1 MHCGGRSASRV
12 SPSFIYGYLVMAGTL
27 IHVTKAGRAA
37 LVAAGNTG
45 TAAHKITAIGV
56 STAAF
61 DDTDETL
68 IALPGERKRIST
80 IAGENVAADTI
91 HVTLKD
97 DTADQYSLY
106 GLGLYLANGVLF
118 AVYSQAVPIMEKSP
132 AAMLLLA
139 ADMQFTKIDAA
150 QLYFGDAT
158 FTNPPATTERQGVVE
173 LATDGET
180 LAGIDT
186 QRAVTPSGLQATL
199 GPALATKSNLGHRHA
214 IVEVDGLQ
222 STLDTKVNLSGGT
235 ITGGLSLYGGAGKN
249 YSSNLTLNA
258 DGYTPYIRAS
268 KAAGGAVEFVNGAN
282 STVNL
287 SLAESG
293 VMTLRTRPSWG
304 ATPWDNANFDP
315 ASRVAKTGDRMSG
328 DLYLDSGGLH
338 LSGWRGD
345 PNQGVVF
352 LNAANNKYVHFDGT
366 NYSMPGAELYTGPGS
381 SRVWHAGNFN
391 PAAYQPAGNYQ
402 PAGSY
407 QAAGNYLR
415 NNVNQTTPGLYFN
428 SGSPP
433 SIAAISSSGNSDNV
447 ALTIGTDGN
456 TSASAVIQF
465 HRQGSHAAYF
475 GLDTDNQWAV
485 GGRSM
490 GNIRYRLWH
499 EGNFNPASYAVRRNG
514 NANYGYVGCDTG
526 NSLIINWDGNFRIY
540 VDGQYG
546 SALWGTHNF
555 DPGSKANNGA
565 QVQWA
570 SGIAELGGVVTGADI
585 TCDAGAPWVV
595 EGLRTSGGGNR
606 IYMRVVWLRNQ

>member
-1 MHCGGRSASRV
+1 
-12 SPSFIYGYLVMAGTL
+12 MAGNLFT
-27 IHVTKAGRAA
+27 VTDAGRAA
-37 LVAAGNTG
+37 LVSAGNTG
-45 TAAHKITAIGV
+45 TAAHKVTQIGV
-56 STAAF
+56 STVAF
-61 DDTDETL
+61 DSTDKTL
-68 IALPGERKRIST
+68 KVLPGERKRIAT
-80 IAGENVAADTI
+80 LAGDNVAADMI

-97 DTADQYSLY
+97 DTADQYTLY
-106 GLGLYLANGVLF
+106 GFGLYFENGVLF
-118 AVYSQAVPIMEKSP
+118 GTYSQATPIMEKSP

-139 ADMQFTKIDAA
+139 ADIAFKSIDTA
-150 QLYFGDAT
+150 QISFGDAT
-158 FTNPPATTERQGVVE
+158 FTNPPATTDRQGVVQ
-173 LATDGET
+173 LATNAEAM
-180 LAGIDT
+180 AGTDT
-186 QRAVTPSGLQATL
+186 QRAVTPAGLQATL
-199 GPALATKSNLGHRHA
+199 GPALATKSNVGHRHA

-222 STLDTKVNLSGGT
+222 SALDAKLNLTGGT
-235 ITGGLSLYGGAGKN
+235 LKG
-249 YSSNLTLNA
+249 NLTLSNSTLALQNGNYTANMRA
-258 DGYTPYIRAS
+258 DATGIVGFINQASTAWNLQLNDAGVLSLPRARPNW
-268 KAAGGAVEFVNGAN
+268 AGG
-282 STVNL
+282 L
-287 SLAESG
+287 I
-293 VMTLRTRPSWG
+293 
-304 ATPWDNANFDP
+304 PWDNGNFDP
-315 ASRVAKTGDRMSG
+315 ASRVAKTGDTMSG
-328 DLYLDSGGLH
+328 DLYINSGGLH
-338 LSGWRGD
+338 LSGWGG
-345 PNQGVVF
+345 NSNIGVAF
-352 LNAANNKYVHFDGT
+352 LNAAGNRYLQFDGSS
-366 NYSMPGAELYTGPGS
+366 YVMPGSDLYVGPS
-381 SRVWHAGNFN
+381 TSRVWHTGNFN

-433 SIAAISSSGNSDNV
+433 SIAAITSSGNSDNV
-447 ALTIGTDGN
+447 PLTIGTDGN
-456 TSASAVIQF
+456 LSASAVIQF

-490 GNIRYRLWH
+490 GNVRYRLWH

-570 SGIAELGGVVTGADI
+570 SGISELGGVVTGADI
-585 TCDAGAPWVV
+585 TVDAGAPWVL
-595 EGLRTSGGGNR
+595 EGLRTQGGGNR

>member
-1 MHCGGRSASRV
+1 
-12 SPSFIYGYLVMAGTL
+12 MAGTL

-56 STAAF
+56 STVAF

-68 IALPGERKRIST
+68 TALPGERKRIST
-80 IAGENVAADTI
+80 ISGENVAPDTI

-106 GLGLYLANGVLF
+106 GLGLYLENGVLF

-173 LATDGET
+173 LATDGEAV
-180 LAGIDT
+180 AGIDN
-186 QRAVTPSGLQATL
+186 QRAVTPAGLQATL

-222 STLDTKVNLSGGT
+222 STLDAKLNLSGGT
-235 ITGGLSLYGGAGKN
+235 MTGALSLYGGAGKN
-249 YSSNLTLNA
+249 YSPSLTLNA
-258 DGYTPYIRAS
+258 DGYAPYIRAS

-304 ATPWDNANFDP
+304 ATPWDTANFDP
-315 ASRVAKTGDRMSG
+315 ASRVTKTGDTMSG
-328 DLYLDSGGLH
+328 DLYINSGGLH
-338 LSGWRGD
+338 LSGWGG
-345 PNQGVVF
+345 NQNAGVTF
-352 LNAANNKYVHFDGT
+352 FNAAGSRYVSFDGT
-366 NYSMPGAELYTGPGS
+366 NYTMPGAELYTGPGS

-407 QAAGNYLR
+407 QAAGDYLR
-415 NNVNQTTPGLYFN
+415 NHASQSTAGLYVN
-428 SGSPP
+428 SGAPP
-433 SIAAISSSGNSDNV
+433 GIAAISSSGNGDNV
-447 ALTIGTDGN
+447 ALTIGNDGN
-456 TSASAVIQF
+456 TSASAVMQF
-465 HRQGSHAAYF
+465 HRQGSFAAYF

-490 GNIRYRLWH
+490 GPIRYRLWH
-499 EGNFNPASYAVRRNG
+499 EGNFTPGSYAPRRNNNP
-514 NANYGYVGCDTG
+514 NAGYVGSDTTQ
-526 NSLIINWDGNFRIY
+526 SVVINWDGNFRIY
-540 VDGQYG
+540 VDGTIG
-546 SALWGTHNF
+546 AALWGTHNF
-555 DPGSKANNGA
+555 DPASKANNGA

-595 EGLRTSGGGNR
+595 EGLRTAGGGNR

>member
-37 LVAAGNTG
+37 LVAAGNAG
-45 TAAHKITAIGV
+45 TAAHKITVIGV
-56 STAAF
+56 STVAF

-68 IALPGERKRIST
+68 TALPGERKRIST

-106 GLGLYLANGVLF
+106 GLGLYLENGVLF

-173 LATDGET
+173 LATDAET
-180 LAGIDT
+180 LAGSDT
-186 QRAVTPSGLQATL
+186 QRAVTPAGLQATL
-199 GPALATKSNLGHRHA
+199 GPALATKSNVGHHHAIDDVDGLQSALAMKSNVGHRHA

-222 STLDTKVNLSGGT
+222 STLDAKVNLTGGT
-235 ITGGLSLYGGAGKN
+235 MTGALKATSLEATGGALRASGYGG
-249 YSSNLTLNA
+249 
-258 DGYTPYIRAS
+258 
-268 KAAGGAVEFVNGAN
+268 
-282 STVNL
+282 
-287 SLAESG
+287 
-293 VMTLRTRPSWG
+293 
-304 ATPWDNANFDP
+304 NAN
-315 ASRVAKTGDRMSG
+315 A
-328 DLYLDSGGLH
+328 
-338 LSGWRGD
+338 
-345 PNQGVVF
+345 GVLF
-352 LNAANNKYVHFDGT
+352 LNAAGTRYVNWDGT
-366 NYSMPGAELYTGPGS
+366 NYTMPGAELLINGS
-381 SRVWHAGNFN
+381 QAWHAGNLPN
-391 PAAYQPAGNYQ
+391 PVKSSTSNKVTFDW
-402 PAGSY
+402 GSHSAN
-407 QAAGNYLR
+407 QLGVTVDTTYLGY
-415 NNVNQTTPGLYFN
+415 VWH
-428 SGSPP
+428 
-433 SIAAISSSGNSDNV
+433 SGNF
-447 ALTIGTDGN
+447 T
-456 TSASAVIQF
+456 
-465 HRQGSHAAYF
+465 
-475 GLDTDNQWAV
+475 
-485 GGRSM
+485 
-490 GNIRYRLWH
+490 
-499 EGNFNPASYAVRRNG
+499 PASYLPLNGGNVNGQLAIVNSNSLRLQASNGYAAYLRADQTGLVGFINQAQNQWNMQITDGGTGLFRGQVWAAMGGGRLCEDGNLYGSVWGDYLSNWLNIQFSARDSNINGRAPKRNG
-514 NANYGYVGCDTG
+514 NPNSGYVGCDTG
-526 NSLIINWDGNFRIY
+526 NSLIINWDGNFRIF

-555 DPGSKANNGA
+555 DPNSKAGAGA

-570 SGIAELGGVVTGADI
+570 SGISELGGVVTGADI